1 MSAHLSLAPL
11 LESFFRSRL
20 TKQRN
25 ASPSTIASYR
35 DALRMLVLFVAER
48 TGRKPSALGIADFDR
63 DLVLAFLDELE
74 EKRKNT
80 IQTRNARLTAIR
92 SFFCQIASNRDPFSR
107 PIMTPRSVAIRDEKL
122 GLFRMECAAI
132 RIMSQRVV

>member
-11 LESFFRSRL
+11 LESFFRGRL
-20 TKQRN
+20 TNQRN
-25 ASPSTIASYR
+25 ASSSTVSSYR

-48 TGRKPSALGIADFDR
+48 TGRKPSALGVADFDR

-74 EKRKNT
+74 EKRKNS

-92 SFFCQIASNRDPFSR
+92 SFS
-107 PIMTPRSVAIRDEKL
+107 IMWRQTT
-122 GLFRMECAAI
+122 
-132 RIMSQRVV
+132 QRR